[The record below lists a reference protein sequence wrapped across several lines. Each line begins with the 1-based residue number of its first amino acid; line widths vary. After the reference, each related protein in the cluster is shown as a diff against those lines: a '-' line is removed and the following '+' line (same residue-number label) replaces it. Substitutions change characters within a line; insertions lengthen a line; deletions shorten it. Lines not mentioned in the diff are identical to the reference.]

1 MKQRNLLLLLAT
13 LLWLPTFLWAQR
25 LQQPL
30 GRSVVAVNRSGST
43 IRNVTSTAGQGN
55 LISWRKLAQEPEG
68 TTYNVYQRAKG
79 ATDYTKMNATPLS
92 VTCYAP
98 STLTHN
104 TEYAVTAIS
113 PDGTEGPMS
122 KPFLYTA
129 QAYPNVWFN
138 FDFDN
143 KVIKRDEYRTKFV
156 WPMDLDGN
164 GEFDAVVVDRLYTG
178 TTASEKEDDAE
189 NASDNTATTSHKIQG
204 YRLDGTLLWTVDMG
218 PNLNI
223 CGGQNDMVLAYDIN
237 CDGRCEVIIKSSDGT
252 RFWDKQAEAWGKYAM
267 GSDKADVDGDGVV
280 DYRSHATRVPP
291 FYVSVIDGLTGAE
304 LACSE
309 LKYSEVHDGSD
320 TYTRNSRAN
329 YMSFGYAVMNGH
341 FAIAYLDGIHPS
353 LIMECLDRDNNKS
366 HHNYVYTWDYDWTG
380 GTPTNW
386 HHSSTWSR
394 NDKRPWPA
402 EFHQLRVADVNGDGY
417 DEMVQGGYSV
427 NPLKG
432 WFSSPGIGHGD
443 RFIVS
448 DIDPDRPGLEAYAI
462 QQSDLLGQLIYDP
475 ATGEHIKEWYLP
487 SVYDVGRG
495 ACLDIDGSHKG
506 YEILSYAD
514 EFVYDCKGE
523 KTGQTRTG
531 STFEG
536 VWWDGRLQREWLNSP
551 GGKGVGTNLM
561 VTRVLGDRLCEFSQE
576 SNWATHANTGTRP
589 AFMGDLTG
597 DWREEVILAKQG
609 TENSTGLVGYTTN
622 IPTTY
627 SIYCLQQDPH
637 YRLDCTTRGYYQHP
651 NTGFYLGGGM
661 PMPPLPPVF
670 EADLRWK
677 GNGQWTSFDLK
688 QTADYADGKSLMFDL
703 SGDNS
708 SVIKVDQPFNAPV
721 IYLMNPKNHDYDL
734 QSSHLWTTN
743 AVVTTGTGMLI
754 KSMQGTAAI
763 SGYLRH
769 SGKTIISE
777 GTLQVNGEIAGP
789 VELRAK
795 GTLSGDVTLQ
805 DTITFEGALN
815 YEGCR
820 LMPGNDNIEGSITSK
835 RSMTI
840 PGNVY
845 LEVAASLLGNS
856 QGWTPVCGHLVV
868 EGDLTFKG
876 TNYITVK
883 LASQEEADYVLAQCS
898 GTLTCD
904 ATKLKTRGLDG
915 VNYDLLVEDNKLI
928 LRVNATRAPAIDVTW
943 TGAESGLWDYKTKNF
958 VLADEP
964 TAFVTGDKVVFTADG
979 AHRTITLNDPM
990 PTGGVAFNGGVY
1002 TLSGN
1007 GGISGQGDV
1016 VVNSGA
1022 KVTFN
1027 LKNSDYTGK
1036 TIVNQGGMLT
1046 VPNFYDGGQ
1055 KSSIGASAATEGN
1068 LQLNGG
1074 TLVLSKDNM
1083 ATDHVITLSDTATI
1097 RIAQANSALSLKGQV
1112 KGTGYLVKDGPGQL
1126 NFTYGGANSF
1136 AGMIVKSGIIAQG
1149 AWNSTF
1155 GRSGSPMVLEGGEVH
1170 QIDVNSTSAVPDLNH
1185 TFTVVKGTTNRILGS
1200 SRGKIRG
1207 KVTGEGNLTVE
1218 TRYVR
1223 CDVSL
1228 DFTDFEGKLTL
1239 AGSQCRLMSNVT
1251 DMRKTTLQLAAGAY
1265 VAHFASG
1272 SASET
1277 AATLKIGSLASAST
1291 VTDAVLGGSSS
1302 TYEIGYLNENTN
1314 YYGLLKAGKIVKV
1327 GDGRLSLRTA
1337 GHTSPITINSGVLEV
1352 NNSGTAALTTGT
1364 ITVAKGGTLVGNAL
1378 VGSVIVQN
1386 GGTVKGGLNNNSTGT
1401 LRIGSTLTLNKG
1413 AVVLCQLSASNN
1425 TKLEV
1430 SGKIRHNGDTIL
1442 VSIPASRSL
1451 AVGDEITVFTSGTQT
1466 GELVV
1471 KVESEGENTYEM
1483 DSSTLLT
1490 DGKLRVASVLSAIA
1504 PVLTDESPV
1513 DVYSAD
1519 GIKLR
1524 SAVRYGEA
1532 LRGLPQGIYMVGGR
1546 KIVVRN

>member
-1 MKQRNLLLLLAT
+1 METKKTPDKILVRGARVHNLKNANVDI
-13 LLWLPTFLWAQR
+13 
-25 LQQPL
+25 PL
-30 GRSVVAVNRSGST
+30 GKIVGVAGVSGS
-43 IRNVTSTAGQGN
+43 G
-55 LISWRKLAQEPEG
+55 
-68 TTYNVYQRAKG
+68 
-79 ATDYTKMNATPLS
+79 
-92 VTCYAP
+92 
-98 STLTHN
+98 
-104 TEYAVTAIS
+104 
-113 PDGTEGPMS
+113 
-122 KPFLYTA
+122 
-129 QAYPNVWFN
+129 
-138 FDFDN
+138 
-143 KVIKRDEYRTKFV
+143 
-156 WPMDLDGN
+156 
-164 GEFDAVVVDRLYTG
+164 
-178 TTASEKEDDAE
+178 
-189 NASDNTATTSHKIQG
+189 
-204 YRLDGTLLWTVDMG
+204 
-218 PNLNI
+218 
-223 CGGQNDMVLAYDIN
+223 
-237 CDGRCEVIIKSSDGT
+237 KSSL
-252 RFWDKQAEAWGKYAM
+252 AL
-267 GSDKADVDGDGVV
+267 GVV
-280 DYRSHATRVPP
+280 Y
-291 FYVSVIDGLTGAE
+291 AE
-304 LACSE
+304 
-309 LKYSEVHDGSD
+309 GSRRYLESLS
-320 TYTRNSRAN
+320 TYTRRRMTQAEKAQVDEVLYVPAALALRQRPGVPGIRSTFGTGTELLNILRLMFSRL
-329 YMSFGYAVMNGH
+329 SSHRCPNGH
-341 FAIAYLDGIHPS
+341 YVPPSMNVAAERPLVCPECGATFFAPGAEELAFNSQGACKCCDGTGVVRTVDESTLVPDENLTIDEGAVAPWQTLMWSLMKDIARDMGVRTDIPFRDLTPEEKEIVYHGPAEKRHIIYKNEKTNGFAEMDFTYYSAVYSVENALAKVTDEKGMKRVEKFLREDVCPDCGECFDEGELCEYCGLCEDCREHCDHDVCPENDDADGHFICDQCGDCYEGEDRCDICE
-353 LIMECLDRDNNKS
+353 LCLDCCADNI
-366 HHNYVYTWDYDWTG
+366 
-380 GTPTNW
+380 
-386 HHSSTWSR
+386 SSMGC
-394 NDKRPWPA
+394 DHDLCI
-402 EFHQLRVADVNGDGY
+402 E
-417 DEMVQGGYSV
+417 
-427 NPLKG
+427 
-432 WFSSPGIGHGD
+432 
-443 RFIVS
+443 S

-597 DWREEVILAKQG
+597 DWREEVILVKQG

-795 GTLSGDVTLQ
+795 GSLSGDVTLQ
-805 DTITFEGALN
+805 DTIIFEGALN

-904 ATKLKTRGLDG
+904 VTKLKTRGLDG

-990 PTGGVAFNGGVY
+990 PTGGVDFNGGVY

-1302 TYEIGYLNENTN
+1302 TYEIGCLNENTN

-1352 NNSGTAALTTGT
+1352 NNTGTAALTTGT

-1378 VGSVIVQN
+1378 IGSVIVQN

-1442 VSIPASRSL
+1442 VSIPASRTL

-1466 GELVV
+1466 GEFVV

-1504 PVLTDESPV
+1504 PVLTDESLV